1 MSIDRSS
8 SELLQNG
15 PNFDPNLCRNESEV
29 ESKFIVGYLLPA
41 LGYDRWSWYQE
52 VAIGGRIRLDFLAFA
67 AKMLPRTV
75 QDNDPLCLVIEA
87 KSPAQSLDR
96 HEYKMQQRYL
106 TTLRVPF
113 GLLTNGKEVRVYE
126 RQGDRAVLVF
136 ACGGLEVADRLEELK
151 ALVGREAMRR
161 KLGLEPE
168 EVLGSE
174 PVAVNLEEIMEQEQ
188 PGGAVGA
195 TMAVEGDKTS
205 GAGTAAAELRSLE
218 VAPVQESSPIELA
231 PEVPYPIPSQESVSR
246 KMKVIAIYH
255 NKGGVGKTTV
265 ATNLAAAFANK
276 GFRVLLVDI
285 DAQANSTFATGLIKF
300 QFEEDDNLVNQNVFH
315 VLEKQ
320 KTNLISD
327 VARKSD
333 GFNYPE
339 IDVIPSHITL
349 IEQQDALTKIAISR
363 FRLVRKLEAVQD
375 HYDIV
380 IIDAPPSRD
389 IYAEV
394 ALISADYLII
404 PSDMK
409 PFANQGLRNVTNF
422 ITDVINPSRSE
433 IGKEDIQILG
443 VLPSKISGN
452 NKFMEYTF
460 PKQVKTVIEKYNVPV
475 LASHISERA
484 DLSHCLNQSE
494 AFGNLEIPKPQSI
507 FKYKDGTSPSVA
519 DFCDLVKEI
528 SELMGL

>member
-205 GAGTAAAELRSLE
+205 GAGTTAAELRSLE

-300 QFEEDDNLVNQNVFH
+300 QFEEDDNLVNNNVFH
-315 VLEKQ
+315 VLESPKVS
-320 KTNLISD
+320 ISD
-327 VARKSD
+327 VTRQSD
-333 GFNYPE
+333 GFNCPE

-349 IEQQDALTKIAISR
+349 IEKQERLTKYAMSR
-363 FRLVRKLEAVQD
+363 FRLLNKLQD
-375 HYDIV
+375 VVNKYDIV
-380 IIDAPPSRD
+380 LIDVPPSRD

-409 PFANQGLRNVTNF
+409 PFANQGLRNVVSF
-422 ITDVINPSRSE
+422 IENEINPIRNE
-433 IGKEDIQILG
+433 KGKDDVQILG
-443 VLPSKISGN
+443 VLPSKISPIA
-452 NKFMEYTF
+452 KFLEYTF
-460 PKQVKTVIEKYNVPV
+460 PKQVKTVIEKYNMSV
-475 LASHISERA
+475 LSSRITEKT

-494 AFGNLEIPKPQSI
+494 PFGNLTIPQPQSI
-507 FKYKDGTSPSVA
+507 FKYKDGTSPAVA
-519 DFCDLVKEI
+519 DFRDLVQEI
-528 SELMGL
+528 LELVGM